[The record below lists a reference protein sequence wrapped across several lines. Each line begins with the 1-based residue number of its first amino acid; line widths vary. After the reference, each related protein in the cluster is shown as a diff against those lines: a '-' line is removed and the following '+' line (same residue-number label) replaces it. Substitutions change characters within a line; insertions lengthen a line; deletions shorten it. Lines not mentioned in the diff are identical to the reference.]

1 MDEEDY
7 VYLDVRSI
15 PEFEQGHPAGAY
27 NIPLLHMSASGAMEP
42 NPDFLR
48 VVNATFDRDQRLV
61 IGCRT
66 GVRSLRAAEMLDA
79 AGWAHV
85 VDQRA
90 GWEGPRDAF
99 GQITEAGWARVGLP
113 TSTEAEPGRRYE
125 ELAR

>member
-1 MDEEDY
+1 MDEDGY
-7 VYLDVRSI
+7 LYLDVRSI
-15 PEFEQGHPAGAY
+15 PEFEQGHPTGAY
-27 NIPLLHMSASGAMEP
+27 NIPLLHMGAGGAMEP

-48 VVNATFDRDQRLV
+48 VVNATFDRDQHLV

-66 GVRSLRAAEMLDA
+66 GVRSLRAAEMLEA
-79 AGWAHV
+79 AGWKHV

-99 GQITEAGWARVGLP
+99 GQVADEGWSRLGLP
-113 TSTEAEPGRRYE
+113 TSTEAEPGRSYE